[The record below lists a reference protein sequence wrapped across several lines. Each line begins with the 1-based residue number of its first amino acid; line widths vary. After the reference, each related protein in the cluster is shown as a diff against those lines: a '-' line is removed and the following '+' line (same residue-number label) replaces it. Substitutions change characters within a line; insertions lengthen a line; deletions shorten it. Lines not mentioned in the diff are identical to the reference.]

1 MFSLV
6 LLPKNMVVVV
16 FAKILPQN
24 ENLLPD
30 CASLIR
36 AVYLLNK
43 YNFHAFILNQT
54 NKRIDMPIFKQSITE
69 QKTNDFRPLNTQKQ
83 TAPNRS

>member
-16 FAKILPQN
+16 FAKILPRN

-36 AVYLLNK
+36 VVYLLNK

-54 NKRIDMPIFKQSITE
+54 NK
-69 QKTNDFRPLNTQKQ
+69 
-83 TAPNRS
+83 